1 MIWLLLIGYMLVSR
15 FKFFL
20 GELLWFPLNRN
31 RSFKISSWFCTFFF
45 KKISVRSLRLLRPGI
60 IYDLVTVDWL
70 HGGLMFA
77 LLFRGGNFVVFHL
90 NRNQSLQNFKL
101 FRHGI
106 LFRFDHSVVT
116 TCKFFW
122 IGCFWLATWGVGV
135 LFFVFFFFAF
145 RSEFCFSKYQ
155 VVCTLERAYV
165 NDDWS
170 HCTSIL

>member
-1 MIWLLLIGYMLVSR
+1 MV
-15 FKFFL
+15 
-20 GELLWFPLNRN
+20 
-31 RSFKISSWFCTFFF
+31 SFKSEQKFQNFELVLHVFFF

-135 LFFVFFFFAF
+135 LFFVFFFF
-145 RSEFCFSKYQ
+145 C
-155 VVCTLERAYV
+155 
-165 NDDWS
+165 
-170 HCTSIL
+170 I